1 MKVWKIFHRSTRK
14 TRKSR
19 GWVMRHWG
27 RERIEENLIRALRVA
42 GILFFTLIVVFPFYW
57 MIVSSF
63 KPLEELL
70 LTPGNLGID
79 IRNINLRAYQEVLFD
94 HGFLRYISN
103 SIYVSVITVLLS
115 VALATIGGY
124 AVTRLRFRGQGFLSY
139 SILVIYMFPAIV
151 LVIPLYVVFAK
162 MGLRDS
168 VHVLILV
175 YLAQTLPVALYML
188 RSYFQNLPVEI
199 EYAGLSDG
207 CTRWGVIWRIVIP
220 LSAPALASVA
230 LYTFMIAW
238 NEFLFAF
245 MFLDTPE
252 KFTLSRGI
260 VQLAS
265 SVHLSKQLV
274 MAASVMV
281 TFPVVFLFLL
291 FERHLVRGL
300 TSGAMKG

>member
-1 MKVWKIFHRSTRK
+1 M
-14 TRKSR
+14 SR
-19 GWVMRHWG
+19 EYL
-27 RERIEENLIRALRVA
+27 ERAIIRILRVV
-42 GILFFTLIVVFPFYW
+42 GLIFFIIIVAFPFYW

-63 KPLEELL
+63 KSLGEILL
-70 LTPGNLGID
+70 KPGNLGLD
-79 IRNINLRAYQEVLFD
+79 IRKIDFYAYYEVLFE

-103 SIYVSVITVLLS
+103 SMYVSIVTVVLS
-115 VALATIGGY
+115 VTLATVGGY
-124 AVTRLRFRGQGFLSY
+124 AVTRLRFRGREFMSF
-139 SILVIYMFPAIV
+139 SILFIYMFPAIV
-151 LVIPLYVVFAK
+151 LVIPLYVMFSR

-168 VHVLILV
+168 INLLILV

-188 RSYFQNLPVEI
+188 RSYFQTLPLEM
-199 EYAGLSDG
+199 EHAGLIDG
-207 CTRWGVIWRIVIP
+207 CSRLGVIWRIVIP

-252 KFTLSRGI
+252 KFTLSRGV
-260 VQLAS
+260 VQLAG

-281 TFPVVFLFLL
+281 TMPIVALFLF
-291 FERHLVRGL
+291 FERRLVRGL
-300 TSGAMKG
+300 TAGAMKG

>member
-1 MKVWKIFHRSTRK
+1 M
-14 TRKSR
+14 SR
-19 GWVMRHWG
+19 EHL
-27 RERIEENLIRALRVA
+27 ETAIIRILRIAGLAFFVVIVA
-42 GILFFTLIVVFPFYW
+42 FPFYW

-63 KPLEELL
+63 RSPEELL
-70 LTPGNLGID
+70 LKPANLGLSFSNID
-79 IRNINLRAYQEVLFD
+79 FRSYYEVIFE
-94 HGFLRYISN
+94 HGFARYISN
-103 SIYVSVITVLLS
+103 SVYIAVITVMIS
-115 VALATIGGY
+115 VSLATVGAY
-124 AVTRLRFRGQGFLSY
+124 AVTRLRFRGRAFMSY
-139 SILVIYMFPAIV
+139 SVLVVYMFPAIV
-151 LVIPLYVVFAK
+151 LVIPLYVLFSR

-188 RSYFQNLPVEI
+188 WGYFKSLPLEI
-199 EYAGLSDG
+199 ENAGLIDG
-207 CTRWGVIWRIVIP
+207 CSRFGVIWRIVIP

-252 KFTLSRGI
+252 KFTLSRGV
-260 VQLAS
+260 VQLAG

-274 MAASVMV
+274 MAASVLV
-281 TFPVVFLFLL
+281 TLPVLALFLL

-300 TSGAMKG
+300 TTGGMKG

>member
-1 MKVWKIFHRSTRK
+1 M
-14 TRKSR
+14 SR
-19 GWVMRHWG
+19 ENFENHII
-27 RERIEENLIRALRVA
+27 RILRVV
-42 GILFFTLIVVFPFYW
+42 GLVIFVTIVAFPFYW

-63 KPLEELL
+63 KSLEEILL
-70 LTPGNLGID
+70 NPANLGLDVRKID
-79 IRNINLRAYQEVLFD
+79 FRAYYEVLFE

-103 SIYVSVITVLLS
+103 SVYVSIITVVFS
-115 VALATIGGY
+115 VTLATIGGY
-124 AVTRLRFRGQGFLSY
+124 AVTRLRFRGREFMST
-139 SILVIYMFPAIV
+139 SILLIYMFPAIV
-151 LVIPLYVVFAK
+151 LAIPLYVIFSR

-168 VHVLILV
+168 IHVLILV

-188 RSYFQNLPVEI
+188 RSYFQTLPAEM
-199 EYAGLSDG
+199 EDAGRIDG
-207 CTRWGVIWRIVIP
+207 CSRLGVIWRIVIP

-252 KFTLSRGI
+252 KFTLSRGV
-260 VQLAS
+260 VQLEG

-281 TFPVVFLFLL
+281 TIPILVLFLF
-291 FERHLVRGL
+291 FERRLVGGL
-300 TSGAMKG
+300 TAGAMKG

>member
-1 MKVWKIFHRSTRK
+1 MKS
-14 TRKSR
+14 
-19 GWVMRHWG
+19 WG
-27 RERIEENLIRALRVA
+27 RERIEEVVIRVMRIV
-42 GILFFTLIVVFPFYW
+42 GILFFLVIVGFPFYW

-63 KPLEELL
+63 KALEELL
-70 LTPGNLGID
+70 MTPANLGLD
-79 IRNINLRAYQEVLFD
+79 LSKINFRAYHEVLFE
-94 HGFLRYISN
+94 HGFLRYIAN
-103 SIYVSVITVLLS
+103 SVYVSIITVVLSLL
-115 VALATIGGY
+115 LATIGGY
-124 AVTRLRFRGQGFLSY
+124 AVTRLHFRGQSLMSY
-139 SILVIYMFPAIV
+139 SILIIYMFPAIV
-151 LVIPLYVVFAK
+151 LVVPLYVVFSR

-168 VHVLILV
+168 IHVLMVV

-188 RSYFQNLPVEI
+188 RSYFQSLPVEI
-199 EYAGLSDG
+199 EYAGLTDG
-207 CTRWGVIWRIVIP
+207 CTRFGVIWRIVLP

-252 KFTLSRGI
+252 KFTLSRGV
-260 VQLAS
+260 VQLAG

-281 TFPVVFLFLL
+281 TIPIVILFLA

-300 TSGAMKG
+300 TAGAMKG

>member
-1 MKVWKIFHRSTRK
+1 MS
-14 TRKSR
+14 
-19 GWVMRHWG
+19 
-27 RERIEENLIRALRVA
+27 RERLERAIIRVLRVV
-42 GILFFTLIVVFPFYW
+42 GLLFFIAIVAFPFYW

-63 KPLEELL
+63 KSLGEILL
-70 LTPGNLGID
+70 RPSNLGLD
-79 IRNINLRAYQEVLFD
+79 IRKIDFHAYYEVLFE

-103 SIYVSVITVLLS
+103 SVYVSIVTVVLS
-115 VALATIGGY
+115 VTLATIGGY
-124 AVTRLRFRGQGFLSY
+124 AVTRLRFRGREFMSY
-139 SILVIYMFPAIV
+139 SILLIYMFPAIV
-151 LVIPLYVVFAK
+151 MVIPLYVMFSR

-168 VHVLILV
+168 INLLILV

-188 RSYFQNLPVEI
+188 RSYFQTLPI
-199 EYAGLSDG
+199 EMEHAGMIDG
-207 CTRWGVIWRIVIP
+207 CTRLGVIWRIVIP

-252 KFTLSRGI
+252 KFTLSRGV
-260 VQLAS
+260 VQLAG

-281 TFPVVFLFLL
+281 TIPVLALFILL
-291 FERHLVRGL
+291 ERHLVRGL
-300 TSGAMKG
+300 TAGAMKG

>member
-1 MKVWKIFHRSTRK
+1 MMS
-14 TRKSR
+14 
-19 GWVMRHWG
+19 
-27 RERIEENLIRALRVA
+27 RERLEETIIRILRVV
-42 GILFFTLIVVFPFYW
+42 GILFFIAIVAFPFYW

-63 KPLEELL
+63 RSLEEILL
-70 LTPGNLGID
+70 KPANLGLD
-79 IRNINLRAYQEVLFD
+79 IRKIDFHAYYEVLFR

-103 SIYVSVITVLLS
+103 SVYVSVATVVLS
-115 VALATIGGY
+115 VTLATVGGY
-124 AVTRLRFRGQGFLSY
+124 AVTRLHFRGRGFMSY
-139 SILVIYMFPAIV
+139 GILLIYMFPAIV
-151 LVIPLYVVFAK
+151 LVIPLYVIFSR

-168 VHVLILV
+168 INVLILV

-188 RSYFQNLPVEI
+188 RSYFRTLPAEM
-199 EYAGLSDG
+199 EHAGLVDG
-207 CTRWGVIWRIVIP
+207 CSRIGVIWRIVIP

-252 KFTLSRGI
+252 KFTLSRGV
-260 VQLAS
+260 VQLAG

-281 TFPVVFLFLL
+281 TIPILVLFFF
-291 FERHLVRGL
+291 FERRLVRGL
-300 TSGAMKG
+300 TAGAMKG

>member
-1 MKVWKIFHRSTRK
+1 M
-14 TRKSR
+14 SR
-19 GWVMRHWG
+19 
-27 RERIEENLIRALRVA
+27 ENLENNIIRVLRVV
-42 GILFFTLIVVFPFYW
+42 GLLIFIIMVAFPFYW
-57 MIVSSF
+57 MIVSSL
-63 KPLEELL
+63 KSLEEILL
-70 LTPGNLGID
+70 KPANLGLDIGKID
-79 IRNINLRAYQEVLFD
+79 FRAYYEVLFE

-103 SIYVSVITVLLS
+103 SVYVSIITVLLS
-115 VALATIGGY
+115 VTLATVGAY
-124 AVTRLRFRGQGFLSY
+124 AVTRLRFRGRGFMST
-139 SILVIYMFPAIV
+139 SILLIYMFPAIV
-151 LVIPLYVVFAK
+151 LVIPLYVIFSR

-168 VHVLILV
+168 IHVLVLV

-188 RSYFQNLPVEI
+188 RSYFQTLPAEM
-199 EYAGLSDG
+199 EEAGLIDG
-207 CTRWGVIWRIVIP
+207 CSRLGVIWRIVIP

-260 VQLAS
+260 VQLES

-281 TFPVVFLFLL
+281 TIPILVLFLF
-291 FERHLVRGL
+291 FERRLVGGL
-300 TSGAMKG
+300 TAGAMKG